1 MTELGPEAIEYRIL
15 EAEAVLAFAETLTL
29 VPAEAAVEVSD
40 EARELYEG
48 LHPSYFDSILA
59 ARGDNRVLLSDDRP
73 SRALATEA
81 TGVKG
86 VWSQAA
92 VMSALV
98 SQKITLDDYCKVA
111 VTLAEAGYFY
121 TSVNCGTFIYALRQ
135 SNWAITPTIQAL
147 IALLARPQNDPVG
160 VLAVLAELMRVGWA
174 QKPDDRDYENFLAAI
189 FAGFRRAQPR
199 RDLVALAQMAFSR
212 VEGALHRQLFAA
224 RLADELRNST
234 QLTPVAVVVAELNE
248 LLHRVGSRIRR
259 SLSNALRRADTWQP
273 TPLQLL
279 SGTRNPE
286 SSVSIPN
293 ETTLR

>member
-1 MTELGPEAIEYRIL
+1 MRA
-15 EAEAVLAFAETLTL
+15 
-29 VPAEAAVEVSD
+29 
-40 EARELYEG
+40 
-48 LHPSYFDSILA
+48 HPSYFDSILA

-174 QKPDDRDYENFLAAI
+174 QKPDDRDYEDLFAELFL
-189 FAGFRRAQPR
+189 GFRKAQPR
-199 RDLVALAQMAFSR
+199 CDLVALAQMTFSN
-212 VEGALHRQLFAA
+212 VAGVLLRQLFDA
-224 RLADELRNST
+224 RFADELRNST
-234 QLTPVAVVVAELNE
+234 QLTPIAVVAAEINE
-248 LLHRVGSRIRR
+248 LRHRVGSRITG
-259 SLSNALRRADTWQP
+259 SLNNALRRASNWQP
-273 TPLQLL
+273 EPLQLPIGHPK
-279 SGTRNPE
+279 S
-286 SSVSIPN
+286 
-293 ETTLR
+293 